1 MSGLSGILFV
11 FYMHPLV
18 TKRSTSKK
26 LNRNTQRSLKM
37 RSIYML
43 EKKKNGACAFR
54 AVNMY

>member
-18 TKRSTSKK
+18 TKRNTSKK

-43 EKKKNGACAFR
+43 KKKKMALVLLER
-54 AVNMY
+54 